1 MRNFRSIGGAFVAV
15 AAAAAVAGIAG
26 LSAAPAHA
34 DGPVQVKSRMGDV
47 CLDAPDGSWLT
58 AVVVNPCN
66 GSDSQR
72 WNQNGEQLESVA
84 FAGNCLT
91 SPNEDRWTAHLG
103 PCLNWFN
110 QHWSPQPNG
119 HIMISLDGCL
129 TVLGGPNPGTW
140 VSTRFCGGDVD
151 QGWDLVA

>member
-1 MRNFRSIGGAFVAV
+1 MRNFRSVNGVLVAI
-15 AAAAAVAGIAG
+15 AAVLGTAG
-26 LSAAPAHA
+26 LSAAPANA

-47 CLDAPDGSWLT
+47 CLDAPDSSWLT

-66 GSDSQR
+66 GADSQR

-84 FAGNCLT
+84 YPGNCLT

-151 QGWDLVA
+151 QGWDLVP